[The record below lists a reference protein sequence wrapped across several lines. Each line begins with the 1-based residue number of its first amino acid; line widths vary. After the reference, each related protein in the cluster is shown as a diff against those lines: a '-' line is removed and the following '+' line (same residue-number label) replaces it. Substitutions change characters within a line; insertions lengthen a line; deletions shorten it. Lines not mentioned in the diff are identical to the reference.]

1 MVHWWQHYYWLRIQI
16 HKLHASELYDAIFS
30 CVSEKVVAHNQ
41 SIGVNAVLKYDR
53 RQGEEILQL
62 GNDSNSS
69 FGTNLYLHKNSGSS
83 CRVCVEY
90 DQGSNLCVG
99 KEQAMKQS
107 SCITLWVTPRT
118 AASRELIKEWM
129 TACLDDSRKQLGN
142 QINVYSLQET
152 SKDWIPEWKFIGT
165 RPAKTC
171 EGQGLEFY
179 ISRPECLAIYKHAKI
194 FMDSFLCCYHV
205 HGASGSGKSE
215 FAAWLAGML
224 HAPLYILNLNCP
236 GLDDGR
242 LLSVVGYAGF
252 HHSDPVVLL
261 VDEFQAV
268 YQKLAARDLT
278 IGITLEGF
286 HQFIQSAGS
295 LRNGVLLLCSLE
307 DDSRLDT
314 PTTRRIQSSIEL
326 TPFTPPQLCLMAAH
340 FLISKSPGVTW
351 PDDIEEVARYLL
363 SNQEAQSLQTIDEMM
378 EFIRRRLSSSSDRT
392 DANGN
397 DWSTFLDVLFR
408 GQPRRDLADV
418 KSGSQPRKRHKV

>member
-1 MVHWWQHYYWLRIQI
+1 M
-16 HKLHASELYDAIFS
+16 
-30 CVSEKVVAHNQ
+30 
-41 SIGVNAVLKYDR
+41 
-53 RQGEEILQL
+53 
-62 GNDSNSS
+62 
-69 FGTNLYLHKNSGSS
+69 
-83 CRVCVEY
+83 
-90 DQGSNLCVG
+90 
-99 KEQAMKQS
+99 
-107 SCITLWVTPRT
+107 
-118 AASRELIKEWM
+118 
-129 TACLDDSRKQLGN
+129 
-142 QINVYSLQET
+142 
-152 SKDWIPEWKFIGT
+152 
-165 RPAKTC
+165 
-171 EGQGLEFY
+171 
-179 ISRPECLAIYKHAKI
+179 
-194 FMDSFLCCYHV
+194 
-205 HGASGSGKSE
+205 
-215 FAAWLAGML
+215 
-224 HAPLYILNLNCP
+224 
-236 GLDDGR
+236 
-242 LLSVVGYAGF
+242 GYAGF

-307 DDSRLDT
+307 DNSQLDA

-351 PDDIEEVARYLL
+351 PDDIEEVVQYLL

-408 GQPRRDLADV
+408 GQPRRDRADV